1 MQMQKREGEKRS
13 TALCLMTD
21 DNLGDTC
28 HLGTTCLC
36 EEVNYL
42 C

>member
-13 TALCLMTD
+13 AASCLMTD

-28 HLGTTCLC
+28 LC
-36 EEVNYL
+36 EEVTYL